1 MDKKSDYFFFTIL
14 ILVLFSFITLN
25 LLKTFEN
32 YIIKKHN
39 LKENNQ

>member
-39 LKENNQ
+39 LKNN

>member
-14 ILVLFSFITLN
+14 ILVLLSFICLN

-32 YIIKKHN
+32 YILRKHKLTN
-39 LKENNQ
+39 KS

>member
-1 MDKKSDYFFFTIL
+1 MDKNSDYFFFTIL
-14 ILVLFSFITLN
+14 ILVFLSFVILN

-39 LKENNQ
+39 LKNN

>member
-39 LKENNQ
+39 LKENY

>member
-14 ILVLFSFITLN
+14 ILVLLSFITLN

-39 LKENNQ
+39 LKKNN

>member
-39 LKENNQ
+39 LKENN